1 MSLAR
6 FWSSL
11 KLLHFSKP
19 AADRPLYQ
27 AVRGR
32 VIQSVLELR
41 IGTGERSERLIG
53 WLREQGS
60 EGTIRYAAV
69 DPFEA
74 GGAGHLGLKEFH
86 SRLGRLGAR
95 PLPVPLAGS
104 LAMALTRV
112 AHTIGAVDLLVLDGS
127 EAELNDPA
135 VLHVLSRLVR
145 EDSLVLTRNE
155 ASGAL
160 EVQPAAR
167 FAEAGDPQRRAAA

>member
-19 AADRPLYQ
+19 AGNRPLYQ

-32 VIQSVLELR
+32 VIQSVLE
-41 IGTGERSERLIG
+41 INVATGERSERLIG

-104 LAMALTRV
+104 LAVSLTRV
-112 AHTIGAVDLLVLDGS
+112 AHTIGAVDLLILDCSG
-127 EAELNDPA
+127 AELNDPA
-135 VLHVLSRLVR
+135 VLHILPRLVR
-145 EDSLVLTRNE
+145 EDSVVLTRAE
-155 ASGAL
+155 ATGGL
-160 EVQPAAR
+160 ETQPASR
-167 FAEAGDPQRRAAA
+167 FAESTQQHRRAA